1 MCEPIFMLVFPPH
14 FAVTNFFYGEEKMQ
28 SYCWQLSRVE
38 VNRLSSLLKEEL
50 IDGVS
55 TSHLILSGRGSPYK

>member
-1 MCEPIFMLVFPPH
+1 
-14 FAVTNFFYGEEKMQ
+14 MQ

-38 VNRLSSLLKEEL
+38 VNRLSRLLKEEV

-55 TSHLILSGRGSPYK
+55 TFNLFLSGRGSPYK

>member
-1 MCEPIFMLVFPPH
+1 
-14 FAVTNFFYGEEKMQ
+14 MQ

-38 VNRLSSLLKEEL
+38 VDRLSRLLKEEV

-55 TSHLILSGRGSPYK
+55 TSHLFLSGMCSPYK